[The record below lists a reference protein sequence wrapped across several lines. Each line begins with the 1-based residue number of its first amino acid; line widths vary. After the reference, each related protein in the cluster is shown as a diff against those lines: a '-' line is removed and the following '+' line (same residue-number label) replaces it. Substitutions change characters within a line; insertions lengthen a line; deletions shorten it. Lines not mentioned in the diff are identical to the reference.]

1 MARGTVSE
9 AYRRL
14 AEQGRVRSRAGGG
27 TVVVT
32 AAQARTT
39 DTDSR
44 RTAPLRLS
52 RGMPDLAAWLS
63 AEREVLDH
71 WAEQIVPLP
80 VDGYG
85 LEVDA
90 PESSGLRQVLVTPA
104 HQFPTSAAH
113 TAGRRTRLRA

>member
-52 RGMPDLAAWLS
+52 RGMPDLAA
-63 AEREVLDH
+63 
-71 WAEQIVPLP
+71 
-80 VDGYG
+80 
-85 LEVDA
+85 
-90 PESSGLRQVLVTPA
+90 SGLRQVLVTPV
-104 HQFPTSAAH
+104 HQFPTGAVL
-113 TAGRRTRLRA
+113 TAERRTRLLA

>member
-1 MARGTVSE
+1 M
-9 AYRRL
+9 L
-14 AEQGRVRSRAGGG
+14 
-27 TVVVT
+27 T

-39 DTDSR
+39 NTDSR

-52 RGMPDLAAWLS
+52 RGMPDLATFPRAAWLR

-90 PESSGLRQVLVTPA
+90 LEASGLRQVLVTPA
-104 HQFPTSAAH
+104 HQFPTVAVL
-113 TAGRRTRLRA
+113 TAERRTRLLA